1 MLKVNTAFAE
11 ALNSAPRTHAGQFT
25 AVYSANSREPTTFLA
40 PTGNCSHRAQRER
53 KREREAEGRKREREG
68 DRHRETKKSNID
80 HIFGIRSGP
89 NDDGGGA
96 GVLEVRKGRKKFF
109 LGMLIEDTKIER
121 PTR

>member
-1 MLKVNTAFAE
+1 MLGSSQLSIMLTPGNQQLFWLPQATAHIQSSE
-11 ALNSAPRTHAGQFT
+11 
-25 AVYSANSREPTTFLA
+25 
-40 PTGNCSHRAQRER
+40 RER
-53 KREREAEGRKREREG
+53 KRDREGEGRKREREG

>member
-1 MLKVNTAFAE
+1 M
-11 ALNSAPRTHAGQFT
+11 
-25 AVYSANSREPTTFLA
+25 
-40 PTGNCSHRAQRER
+40 
-53 KREREAEGRKREREG
+53 
-68 DRHRETKKSNID
+68 D